1 MTATAVAARAQP
13 TRAESKPGAPLL
25 VAGELALTGYTL
37 AVVVGFARI
46 FDKWAFFGPL
56 ALAAAAAH
64 LLAIAARRLRLSLVA
79 SSVLSLFGLVVLGAV
94 LFYASTTNHGIPTAT
109 TWDAFASQ
117 LTDAWHRFDHVVAP
131 VSSDGGELVA
141 AFIAVWVASH
151 LADAFA
157 FRGGALVESLVPGGL
172 LFIFCSALA
181 ADRHRLVSAALA
193 LGAGLVFALVFS
205 ADRRSASGS
214 WLATDE
220 RSATSALLAGGS
232 MLVLGAVFTGLLF
245 GPAIPGARDAA
256 LIDLQ
261 GTGGNPARVTL
272 SPLVDIRG
280 RLSDKSDVEV
290 FAVRA
295 DRPSYWRLTSL
306 DIFDGKIWRSEIN
319 YHKAKGNLPS
329 KPAQNVVLRQLNQQF
344 TIEALGGIW
353 LPAALTPAFES
364 GGDKVSFDPGSSTL
378 ITGDSTPNGMRYL
391 VASSLPEISAAAL
404 QKASDPPPSSIA
416 KRYLQLP
423 ADFPDSLRQQAAAI
437 AGTAATPFEKAI
449 TLQNYFRTNFQYDPN
464 VLLGHSSS
472 AIEAFLALKAGY
484 CEQFAGSYAALA
496 RALGLPAR
504 VAVGFTPGS
513 LGSDGQYHVLDR
525 HAHAWPEVYFT
536 GIGWVP
542 FEPTPGRGDAG
553 SASYTG
559 VPAAQ
564 AGDFSGPS
572 VSTSSTTSTG
582 STTPNTGGK
591 GPRDPTSF
599 PSLPNSGANGGAKGT
614 SAPSPWPGRIL
625 YGAIWVLAAAVL
637 WPVALGTVRRQRRR
651 RRWMAAG
658 TDRER
663 VLAAWDDAVERVG
676 VAGVRPGLGETR
688 REFTRRVQARLGIAA
703 APLAALADAADTAG
717 FAGEPVD
724 GSAVTGARAVV
735 EQIRAAVKEKVA
747 WMERVRW
754 LLDPRTIDRAP
765 TRGRQGGVR
774 FAR

>member
-1 MTATAVAARAQP
+1 MTASTVAARAQP

-25 VAGELALTGYTL
+25 VAGELALTAYTL

-64 LLAIAARRLRLSLVA
+64 LLAIAARRLRLGLAA

-109 TWDAFASQ
+109 TWDAFTAQ
-117 LTDAWHRFDHVVAP
+117 LAEAWHRFDSVVAP

-157 FRGGALVESLVPGGL
+157 FRGGALIEALVPGGL
-172 LFIFCSALA
+172 LFIFCAALA
-181 ADRHRLVSAALA
+181 ADRNRLTSAALVLA
-193 LGAGLVFALVFS
+193 AGLVFALVFS

-232 MLVLGAVFTGLLF
+232 MLVLGAVVAGLAL
-245 GPAIPGARDAA
+245 GPVIPGAHDAA

-280 RLSDKSDVEV
+280 RLSDRSEVEV

-295 DRPSYWRLTSL
+295 DRSSYWRLTSL

-319 YHKAKGNLPS
+319 YRKANGKLPS

-364 GGDKVSFDPGSSTL
+364 GADKVSFDPGSSTL
-378 ITGDSTPNGMRYL
+378 ITGDATPNGMRYI
-391 VASSLPEISAAAL
+391 VASSLPEISAAVL
-404 QKASDPPPSSIA
+404 QKASDPPPPSIA

-423 ADFPDSLRQQAAAI
+423 DDFPDSLRRQAAAI
-437 AGTAATPFEKAI
+437 VGTAATPFEKAL
-449 TLQNYFRTNFQYDPN
+449 TLQNYFRTNFTYDPT
-464 VLLGHSSS
+464 VLLGHSDA
-472 AIEAFLALKAGY
+472 AIEAFLAQKAGY

-504 VAVGFTPGS
+504 VAVGFTPGA
-513 LGSDGQYHVLDR
+513 LGSDGQYHVLGK

-564 AGDFSGPS
+564 AGDFGSDPS
-572 VSTSSTTSTG
+572 ATSSTTANTG
-582 STTPNTGGK
+582 TTTPNSKGP
-591 GPRDPTSF
+591 GPRDPSNF
-599 PSLPNSGANGGAKGT
+599 PSLPNSGSSSSTSKG
-614 SAPSPWPGRIL
+614 APSPWPGRIL
-625 YGAIWVLAAAVL
+625 YGALWVLAAAIL
-637 WPVALGTVRRQRRR
+637 WPIVLGTVRRQRRR

-658 TDRER
+658 TDRDR

-688 REFTRRVQARLGIAA
+688 REFSRRVQGRLGIAA
-703 APLAALADAADTAG
+703 APLTTLADAADVAG

-724 GSAVTGARAVV
+724 ASAVSGARAVV
-735 EQIRAAVKEKVA
+735 EQIRGAVKAKVA
-747 WMERVRW
+747 LWDRVRW

-765 TRGRQGGVR
+765 NRVRRGGLR